1 MWQKL
6 LQRDKLLHYTVGT
19 LLYATTYLL
28 VGYLAIVV
36 VTVVAVGKEL
46 YDKVSGKGTPEYL
59 DALAT
64 ITGGVVC
71 LVVSML

>member
-1 MWQKL
+1 MIQIP
-6 LQRDKLLHYTVGT
+6 QDKLIHYVIGT
-19 LLYATTYLL
+19 LLYAATYLL

-36 VTVVAVGKEL
+36 VIVVAVGKEL

-59 DALAT
+59 DALIT

-71 LVVSML
+71 LIVSMI

>member
-6 LQRDKLLHYTVGT
+6 LQRDKLLHYAVGT

-28 VGYLAIVV
+28 VGYWAIVV
-36 VTVVAVGKEL
+36 VIAVAIGKEL
-46 YDKVSGKGTPEYL
+46 YDKVSGRGTPEYL
-59 DALAT
+59 DALVT

-71 LVVSML
+71 LVVSMM